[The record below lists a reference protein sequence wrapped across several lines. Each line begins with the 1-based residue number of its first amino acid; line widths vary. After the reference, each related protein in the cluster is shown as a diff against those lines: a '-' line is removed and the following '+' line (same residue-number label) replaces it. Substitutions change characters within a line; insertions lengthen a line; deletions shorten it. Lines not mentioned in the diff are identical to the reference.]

1 MYKTVNLQ
9 YGNTEKPT
17 NQSQSILRIFLT
29 AGLVIL
35 LAMISP
41 FLLIS
46 LLFQAYPVLLFVS
59 AIVGSSIYLLIKINN
74 DKEGYF

>member
-1 MYKTVNLQ
+1 MYNTVNLQ
-9 YGNTEKPT
+9 YDNNNKPT
-17 NQSQSILRIFLT
+17 TQSQSIFRVLLT

-35 LAMISP
+35 LAIISP

-46 LLFQAYPVLLFVS
+46 LLFQAYPILLYVS

-74 DKEGYF
+74 DKEGYL